1 MACQFS
7 SLSWWFGVAEGWF
20 LWVSDVTLGSSSVP
34 LCFSV
39 AQDWLAIGYTD
50 TCVRWDFFVGLE
62 LVLPPW
68 WRGPLFHRSD
78 IYSVTETAPCIYIS
92 YLQIA
97 MFKAQPNRSNTRVS
111 RVISMELATGAF
123 VAGRHWQQAMDC
135 CHAVLFE

>member
-1 MACQFS
+1 M
-7 SLSWWFGVAEGWF
+7 SLIMQQTQYAASPFDTH
-20 LWVSDVTLGSSSVP
+20 LHTSMSD
-34 LCFSV
+34 
-39 AQDWLAIGYTD
+39 
-50 TCVRWDFFVGLE
+50 
-62 LVLPPW
+62 
-68 WRGPLFHRSD
+68 LF

-97 MFKAQPNRSNTRVS
+97 RVS